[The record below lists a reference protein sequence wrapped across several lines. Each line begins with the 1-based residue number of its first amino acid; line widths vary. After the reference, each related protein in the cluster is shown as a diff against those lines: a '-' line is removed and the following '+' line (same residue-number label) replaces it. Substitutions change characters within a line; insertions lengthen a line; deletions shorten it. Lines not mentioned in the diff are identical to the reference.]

1 MKGEL
6 QLKTTLF
13 FACVYFNW
21 LSLIIGKNYIVSIH
35 VMYKYSMYKRATQH
49 SHLSLW
55 ISFILSIN
63 IINHILLLFHRIA
76 REDSTL
82 DFLMNIVHHF
92 NYILWMTSAIH
103 VSKFSIASYLYKG
116 MLENKANTL
125 KIWFKPLRIKFSI

>member
-1 MKGEL
+1 M
-6 QLKTTLF
+6 
-13 FACVYFNW
+13 
-21 LSLIIGKNYIVSIH
+21 
-35 VMYKYSMYKRATQH
+35 
-49 SHLSLW
+49 
-55 ISFILSIN
+55 LSIN

-116 MLENKANTL
+116 MLENKTNTL